1 MTSRALATLIAL
13 QFGPSIITEIS
24 VIFITEIL
32 VTENYDMENPFK
44 YGTIVAE
51 PYFTDRREEFKTI
64 LNFLNSPNHLI
75 LISPRRFGKTSL
87 IKKVLSNLNRRYI
100 YINVQKAVST
110 ADLASLLIKEAI
122 KGHPL
127 EKIKTYLRN
136 FRIIPT
142 ISMNP
147 ITNGIDISFS
157 ATGDGNVLL
166 EDAFDLLE
174 SIGSSDNRLI
184 VVLDEFQEILS
195 LEKGIDKRLRSFMQ
209 EQSHVNYIFLGS
221 QESMMTEI
229 FEKVKSPFYHFGQL
243 MYLKKIPYEDFFTY
257 IVQGLKAV
265 ALNAEAIAK
274 EILQITQCHPYYT
287 QQLSSTVW
295 DLLAYK
301 KIAQDEPPVKTAIA
315 QLIAIH
321 DLDYERLWMSF
332 SKTDRR
338 ILRDVAIG
346 NPLSSPGYATSTNY
360 TAANRLMKS
369 GYLIKIDKY
378 EIEDP
383 FFQRW
388 VLETQN

>member
-1 MTSRALATLIAL
+1 MYCLRIC
-13 QFGPSIITEIS
+13 
-24 VIFITEIL
+24 
-32 VTENYDMENPFK
+32 NYVF
-44 YGTIVAE
+44 
-51 PYFTDRREEFKTI
+51 
-64 LNFLNSPNHLI
+64 
-75 LISPRRFGKTSL
+75 
-87 IKKVLSNLNRRYI
+87 
-100 YINVQKAVST
+100 
-110 ADLASLLIKEAI
+110 
-122 KGHPL
+122 
-127 EKIKTYLRN
+127 
-136 FRIIPT
+136 
-142 ISMNP
+142 
-147 ITNGIDISFS
+147 
-157 ATGDGNVLL
+157 
-166 EDAFDLLE
+166 
-174 SIGSSDNRLI
+174 
-184 VVLDEFQEILS
+184 
-195 LEKGIDKRLRSFMQ
+195 
-209 EQSHVNYIFLGS
+209 NYIFLGS

-338 ILRDVAIG
+338 ILRDVAVG